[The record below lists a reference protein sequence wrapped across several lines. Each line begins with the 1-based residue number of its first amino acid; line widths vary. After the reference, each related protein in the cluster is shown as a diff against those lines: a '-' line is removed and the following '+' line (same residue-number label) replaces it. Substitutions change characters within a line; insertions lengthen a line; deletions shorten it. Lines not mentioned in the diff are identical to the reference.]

1 MSKITFTVVVVSAV
15 LPPCPKYVLCFV
27 FRLDR
32 ASIGHYAF
40 PVIFNEKNVVK
51 FMEKKKGKRR
61 EQALTV

>member
-27 FRLDR
+27 FRLGR

-51 FMEKKKGKRR
+51 FIEKKGERR